1 MNGARAL
8 VVDDAP
14 DIRLLADLVLT
25 MAGFR
30 VSAAGSGRE
39 ALQLLAENELPD
51 IVLLDVQMPDV
62 DGWETLTRLRADP
75 RTAELPIV
83 LCTVKGLPEDTL
95 KGWSLGCDGYL
106 GKPFDIG
113 GLVEELQGVL
123 RRDGEERQALRRRRI
138 GELARPSAALRPAT
152 DQETGLATCQV
163 PPTPSPLTSPGA
175 VSPA

>member
-1 MNGARAL
+1 VTPTRAL

-25 MAGFR
+25 MAGFT
-30 VSAAGSGRE
+30 VTAASSGSE
-39 ALQLLAENELPD
+39 ALRLLAQGDLPD

-62 DGWETLTRLRADP
+62 DGWETLSRVRGDP
-75 RTAELPIV
+75 RTAGLPVV

-113 GLVEELQGVL
+113 ALVEELQGVL
-123 RRDGEERQALRRRRI
+123 RRDVCEREAVRR
-138 GELARPSAALRPAT
+138 GKVAELARSVR
-152 DQETGLATCQV
+152 
-163 PPTPSPLTSPGA
+163 S
-175 VSPA
+175 